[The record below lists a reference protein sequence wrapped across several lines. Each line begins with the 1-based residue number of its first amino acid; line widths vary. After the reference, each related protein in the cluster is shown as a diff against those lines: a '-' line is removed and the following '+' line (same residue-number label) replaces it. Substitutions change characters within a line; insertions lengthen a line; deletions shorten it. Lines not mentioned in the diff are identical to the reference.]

1 MGGDRGQSGEGGWGK
16 SALKGLVV
24 WLRKAGGVR
33 EVWGVW
39 LVRGGMAYIDT

>member
-1 MGGDRGQSGEGGWGK
+1 MGGDRGQGGEGGWGK
-16 SALKGLVV
+16 SALKGRVV

-33 EVWGVW
+33 EVW